1 MYTPEDLVEIQRKTL
16 RTLVAGQVIAA
27 ASLASAVTVG
37 AYVIQNIL
45 GADTAWSGI
54 ASATVTI
61 GTAFMA
67 QLLSLV
73 MMRKGRRVGLQTGYL
88 IAFVGG
94 IIAGIGAEKSQLA
107 IFLFGLFLFGNGQA
121 ANLLSRYAAT
131 DLADVKSR
139 ASAMSRILFAST
151 FGAVFGPIL
160 VVPAERIGESVF
172 GWHQYTGPWI
182 FSACFFIFAAVNVMI
197 RLRPD
202 PLEVS
207 GGLKSQ
213 SAAGV
218 KPPQFRVAMS
228 TIVKSPAA
236 KIAI

>member
-37 AYVIQNIL
+37 AYVVQNIL

-107 IFLFGLFLFGNGQA
+107 IFLFGLFLF
-121 ANLLSRYAAT
+121 
-131 DLADVKSR
+131 
-139 ASAMSRILFAST
+139 
-151 FGAVFGPIL
+151 
-160 VVPAERIGESVF
+160 
-172 GWHQYTGPWI
+172 
-182 FSACFFIFAAVNVMI
+182 
-197 RLRPD
+197 
-202 PLEVS
+202 
-207 GGLKSQ
+207 
-213 SAAGV
+213 
-218 KPPQFRVAMS
+218 
-228 TIVKSPAA
+228 
-236 KIAI
+236 

>member
-107 IFLFGLFLFGNGQA
+107 VFLFGLFLFGNGQA

-139 ASAMSRILFAST
+139 ASAMSRILFA
-151 FGAVFGPIL
+151 
-160 VVPAERIGESVF
+160 
-172 GWHQYTGPWI
+172 
-182 FSACFFIFAAVNVMI
+182 
-197 RLRPD
+197 
-202 PLEVS
+202 
-207 GGLKSQ
+207 
-213 SAAGV
+213 
-218 KPPQFRVAMS
+218 
-228 TIVKSPAA
+228 
-236 KIAI
+236 